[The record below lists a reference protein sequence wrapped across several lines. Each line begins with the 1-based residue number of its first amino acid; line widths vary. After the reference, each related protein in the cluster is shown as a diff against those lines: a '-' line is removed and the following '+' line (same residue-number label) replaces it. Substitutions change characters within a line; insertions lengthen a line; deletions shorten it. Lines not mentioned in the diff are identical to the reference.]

1 MNEDLL
7 FVKNNSKAEHWNLE
21 EGYNRTITVDPE
33 TYPYRVF
40 GAGARL
46 GLFALL
52 RLYEQHLEYLCRGPV
67 QGFKITLHTPG
78 EVPQVSKHYFR
89 VPYLQEVLV
98 AVRPNMITTSDGLRH
113 YEPNR
118 RQCFFDSE
126 RYLRFFNVYTQRN
139 CELECLSNFTKA
151 ECGCVK
157 FSMPRKCVCVGQNQL
172 NIFIACFFFILLVGD
187 GDTKICGA
195 AKIKCY
201 NDAEDKL
208 SEKEFTDGLSTDT
221 EIVKRGCNCLPSCTS
236 ITYDAEI
243 SQAKFDWVSLFTAF
257 KSNLTEFPG

>member
-1 MNEDLL
+1 MTIFTIACRMNEDLIS
-7 FVKNNSKAEHWNLE
+7 VRNNSKAEHWNLE
-21 EGYNRTITVDPE
+21 DGYNKTIKVDPE

-46 GLFALL
+46 GLFTLL

-126 RYLRFFNVYTQRN
+126 RNLKFFKVYTQRN
-139 CELECLSNFTKA
+139 CELECLSNFTKT

-157 FSMPRKCVCVGQNQL
+157 FSMPRKFACESMRQNRIT
-172 NIFIACFFFILLVGD
+172 NIYFSFYFARRRC
-187 GDTKICGA
+187 
-195 AKIKCY
+195 
-201 NDAEDKL
+201 
-208 SEKEFTDGLSTDT
+208 
-221 EIVKRGCNCLPSCTS
+221 
-236 ITYDAEI
+236 
-243 SQAKFDWVSLFTAF
+243 
-257 KSNLTEFPG
+257 